1 MIIRADLTYQQGL
14 HKMWSRKTR
23 YDFYWPSFSHIGEQ
37 AVLQQEIYCTTDAT
51 ANVKVFG
58 YQERYA
64 EYRTKPSTIV
74 GKLRSGTTGSLDA
87 WHLAQYFGSAP
98 TLSEGFIQDNPP
110 FSRVVA
116 VPSEPTFI
124 FDCYFKLICARP
136 MPVYSVPG
144 SMDSF

>member
-1 MIIRADLTYQQGL
+1 M
-14 HKMWSRKTR
+14 
-23 YDFYWPSFSHIGEQ
+23 
-37 AVLQQEIYCTTDAT
+37 
-51 ANVKVFG
+51 
-58 YQERYA
+58 
-64 EYRTKPSTIV
+64 
-74 GKLRSGTTGSLDA
+74 RSGTTGSLDA
-87 WHLAQYFGSAP
+87 WHLAQHFGSAP

-116 VPSEPTFI
+116 VPSEPNFI